1 MQAASWA
8 RGGSIWLLLS
18 AVGALALSGCPDDP
32 PTVGRLV
39 QYEPPPPPD
48 LSPLGLPTDPE
59 GRPVLIS
66 GPGLA
71 LAYDAEAKDPVT
83 ALASCTR
90 WVMSCLDPNSRSLD
104 DCFYSA
110 PRCATQEPWR
120 ESAECCP
127 QACFDA
133 YAVARVERALEPY
146 PAFEAVMFRDGSC
159 VPELRP
165 FTGRSAP

>member
-1 MQAASWA
+1 MPAPSKAHA
-8 RGGSIWLLLS
+8 RRSRLLVAGAWLALLS
-18 AVGALALSGCPDDP
+18 ACPDDP

-39 QYEPPPPPD
+39 EYEPPPPPD
-48 LSPLGLPTDPE
+48 LSRLGVPTDPE

-71 LAYDAEAKDPVT
+71 LAYDAEARDPVT

-90 WVMSCLDPNSRSLD
+90 WVMGCLDPQSRSLD

-110 PRCATQEPWR
+110 PRCATPEPWK

-133 YAVARVERALEPY
+133 YAAARVERALEPY

-159 VPELRP
+159 VPELRA

>member
-1 MQAASWA
+1 MRSLLRA
-8 RGGSIWLLLS
+8 GGLALLL
-18 AVGALALSGCPDDP
+18 ALLGCPDDP
-32 PTVGRLV
+32 PTVGQLV

-71 LAYDAEAKDPVT
+71 LSYDAEARNPIT
-83 ALASCTR
+83 ALAGCTR
-90 WVMSCLDPNSRSLD
+90 WVMGCLDAASRSLD

-110 PRCATQEPWR
+110 PRCASLEPWN
-120 ESAECCP
+120 EGGACCP

-133 YAVARVERALEPY
+133 YAVARTERSLEPY

-159 VPELRP
+159 VPELRA
-165 FTGRSAP
+165 FTGRSTP